1 MIFSDPRFLALFAV
15 CWLAFVAVPT
25 RGRSAVLA
33 LTGLAFYALFT
44 GWFVVIVLGLT
55 GAAVV
60 SKRRWQLSI
69 CGAAIILVLAWF
81 KVPALSSPFS
91 PVSGVLIP
99 LGLSYLSFE
108 LLHVVIERRRG
119 RLVDVGFIDLMAF
132 IFFMPCRMAGP
143 IRRFPE
149 FAGAVQAAGPSL
161 EDIYEGVLRILVGFA
176 KKLIVA
182 DTLALTV
189 AELPDVRTSWHAW
202 TVVLAYSF
210 HILFDFSAYSD
221 LAIGFARLL
230 GIRVP
235 ENFNYPYLAVNI
247 REFWNRWH
255 ITLSHWVRDY
265 VFVPSSRALFGTPL
279 RPHPMA
285 IAACSYLLT
294 FLVVG
299 LWHGVT
305 VAFVVWGLYHGTLL
319 ALHHIIQVRLP
330 VAVAA
335 SAWYRSSFGDALGC
349 AITFFFVTVGW
360 VPFMIDLAHARVLL
374 RLMFLGAD

>member
-15 CWLAFVAVPT
+15 CWLAFVAVPA

-33 LTGLAFYALFT
+33 LTGLAFYAWYA

-55 GAAVV
+55 AAAVI
-60 SKRRWQLSI
+60 SDRRWQLFM
-69 CGAAIILVLAWF
+69 CGAAIVLVLAWF
-81 KVPALSSPFS
+81 KIPALSSRLS
-91 PVSGVLIP
+91 PASAVLIP
-99 LGLSYLSFE
+99 LGISYLSFE

-119 RLVDVGFIDLMAF
+119 RLTEVGFIDLMAF

-143 IRRFPE
+143 IRRFPD
-149 FAGAVQAAGPSL
+149 FTSAVQAAGPSI
-161 EDIYEGVLRILVGFA
+161 EDIYEGVVRILVGFA

-182 DTLALTV
+182 DTLGLTV
-189 AELPDVRTSWHAW
+189 AEMPAVSTPAHAW
-202 TVVLAYSF
+202 TVVLAFGF

-221 LAIGFARLL
+221 LAIGFARLF

-247 REFWNRWH
+247 RDFWNRWH

-265 VFVPSSRALFGTPL
+265 VFVPSSRALFGTLL
-279 RPHPMA
+279 RPYPMA
-285 IAACSYLLT
+285 IAVCSYLLT

-299 LWHGVT
+299 VWHGVT
-305 VAFVVWGLYHGTLL
+305 LAFAAWGLYHGTLL
-319 ALHHIIQVRLP
+319 ALHHIIQARMP

-335 SAWYRSSFGDALGC
+335 SAWYRSWIGHALGC
-349 AITFFFVTVGW
+349 AITFFFVTLGW
-360 VPFMIDLAHARVLL
+360 VPFMTDLDHARVLL
-374 RLMFLGAD
+374 RLMLLGAD

>member
-1 MIFSDPRFLALFAV
+1 MIFSEPRFLALFAV
-15 CWLAFVAVPT
+15 CWLLFVSVPA

-33 LTGLAFYALFT
+33 LTGLAFYALYA
-44 GWFVVIVLGLT
+44 GWFVVMVLGLT
-55 GAAVV
+55 AAAVV
-60 SKRRWQLSI
+60 SQRRWQLSM
-69 CGAAIILVLAWF
+69 CGAAIILMLAWF
-81 KVPALSSPFS
+81 KAPALSSPNS
-91 PVSGVLIP
+91 TASDVLIP
-99 LGLSYLSFE
+99 LGFSYLSFE

-119 RLVDVGFIDLMAF
+119 RLADIGFIDLMAF

-143 IRRFPE
+143 IRRFPD
-149 FAGAVQAAGPSL
+149 FAGAVQAAAPSV
-161 EDIYEGVLRILVGFA
+161 EDIYQGVVRILIGSA

-182 DTLALTV
+182 DTLGLTV
-189 AELPDVRTSWHAW
+189 AEAPFVRTQAHAW
-202 TVVLAYSF
+202 TVVLAYSI

-221 LAIGFARLL
+221 MAIGFARLL

-247 REFWNRWH
+247 RDFWNRWH

-265 VFVPSSRALFGTPL
+265 VFVPSSRALFGTLL

-305 VAFVVWGLYHGTLL
+305 IAFVVWGLYHGTLL
-319 ALHHIIQVRLP
+319 ALHHIIQARMP
-330 VAVAA
+330 VAVSA
-335 SAWYRSSFGDALGC
+335 SAWYRSSFGHALGC
-349 AITFFFVTVGW
+349 AITFFLVTLGW
-360 VPFMIDLAHARVLL
+360 VPFMVDLDHARVLL
-374 RLMFLGAD
+374 RLMLLGDH